1 MAVNLF
7 DSRFSDRI
15 TIFRMLSVDLLVT
28 QKSTEHPHK
37 LPNLIVK
44 ELPEFY
50 QGKTAHSTVPAACV
64 KNFFIFL
71 QAGLPGHLSRA
82 RILPFANPL
91 STTNF

>member
-44 ELPEFY
+44 ELPGILPGKDRPFY
-50 QGKTAHSTVPAACV
+50 RACRLCQELFRLSSSWPAGPSVESAYSTV
-64 KNFFIFL
+64 
-71 QAGLPGHLSRA
+71 R
-82 RILPFANPL
+82 
-91 STTNF
+91 